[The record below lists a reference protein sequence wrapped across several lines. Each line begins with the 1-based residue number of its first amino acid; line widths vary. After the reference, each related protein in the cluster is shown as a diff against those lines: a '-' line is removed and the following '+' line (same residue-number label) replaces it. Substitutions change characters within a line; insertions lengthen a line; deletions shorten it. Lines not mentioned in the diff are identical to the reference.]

1 MTILMAQ
8 DVDSELPER
17 YREDM
22 EAVVSRVLQTEQCP
36 YDCEVNITFT
46 DDDGIRNL
54 NRDFRGLD
62 VPTDVLSFPMTDYR
76 EPADFSCLETEE
88 ARLSGFN
95 PETGELL
102 LGDIIISL
110 ERAQEQ
116 AQEYGHSER
125 RELCFLVAHS
135 MLHLL
140 GYDHME
146 EEERRIM
153 ETKQAEVLEALQI
166 TRN

>member
-17 YREDM
+17 YREDI
-22 EAVVSRVLQTEQCP
+22 ETVVSRVLQTEQCP

-62 VPTDVLSFPMTDYR
+62 VPTDVLSFPMTDYQ
-76 EPADFSCLETEE
+76 EPADFSCLKTEE
-88 ARLSGFN
+88 ARLSSFN
-95 PETGELL
+95 LETGELL

-146 EEERRIM
+146 EVERTLM
-153 ETKQAEVLEALQI
+153 ETKQAELLEALQI